1 MVSSSMRDGKLVC
14 KRARTLGAMLMTLPQ
29 RPDFRSSALTA
40 PEMREPSIS
49 PFWLSRTQ
57 ALSSK
62 RIVRPSGRAIDFF
75 VLLDEERRARATTP
89 CQQPQPQDPGM
100 RGGER
105 TG

>member
-75 VLLDEERRARATTP
+75 VLLDERGERERRRRVSSRNRKTLA
-89 CQQPQPQDPGM
+89 
-100 RGGER
+100 
-105 TG
+105 